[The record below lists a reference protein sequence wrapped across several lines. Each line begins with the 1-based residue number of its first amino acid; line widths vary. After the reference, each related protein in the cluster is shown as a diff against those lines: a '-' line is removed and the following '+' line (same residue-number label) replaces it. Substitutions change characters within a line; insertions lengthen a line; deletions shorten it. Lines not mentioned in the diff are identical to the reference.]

1 LARAAAPSQPGTHPN
16 MATSPVEKQ
25 AFAAEVDQVLSIV
38 VNSLYSHKEV
48 FLRELIS
55 NASDALDKLAFEA
68 LTDHS
73 LLEKGEELRI
83 EIEADEKQ
91 KTLTI
96 RDNGI
101 GMTREELT
109 KNLGT
114 IARSGSRELMT
125 ALRQKGDDKNLS
137 LIGQFG
143 VGFYSAFL
151 VADRVSVVSRSA
163 RSGEAWRWESEAKDG
178 FTIESAQRDGR
189 GTDIVLHLK
198 EDCAEYLQAWQ
209 LQNLVRK
216 YSDYV
221 RHPIRMPRQKDGKT
235 EWDTVNQANAL
246 WTRSKSDIGDEQ
258 YREFYRHLAHDWT
271 DPLAWTHFRVEG
283 TQSLTGLL
291 FLPSKAPLDLF
302 ERKNQGVRL
311 FVKRVFIMEDCQEL
325 LPEWLRFVRGVVDS
339 EDLPLNVSREILQQD
354 RVTRQIRKQVVKKTL
369 TLLEELAKE
378 GTTLVPRAPD
388 DDDQDGASAG
398 DAAAGDQVERNRYE
412 EFWRNFG
419 TVLKEGIH
427 VEHEHKTDIAQLLR
441 YESTRE
447 SGLTSLHDYVARMP
461 QDQPG
466 IYYVTGDSIETCRR
480 CPQLE
485 GLRKKG
491 YEVLYMADPVDEW
504 VVRDL
509 GEFEEKKLIDA
520 SKGALDL
527 PESDAEKE
535 AREAK
540 TAELADLL
548 GAVKASLEDV
558 VKDVR
563 SSNRLA
569 ESPACLVGDEGDLSP
584 HLERILRAHGQA
596 VPEQKRILEL
606 NPDHPIVKAMQ
617 GMAADTGRKQE
628 LGEWSHLLYDQAM
641 LAEGT
646 LPKDPSGF
654 ARRIAELMQRV
665 VGR

>member
-1 LARAAAPSQPGTHPN
+1 

-68 LTDHS
+68 LTDHA
-73 LLEKGEELRI
+73 LVAKGEELRI

-109 KNLGT
+109 RNLGT
-114 IARSGSRELMT
+114 IARSGSRELMA

-163 RSGEAWRWESEAKDG
+163 RSEESWRWESEAKDG

-246 WTRSKSDIGDEQ
+246 WTRSKADIGDEQ

-302 ERKNQGVRL
+302 ERKNKGVRL

-378 GTTLVPRAPD
+378 GTTLVPRSPD
-388 DDDQDGASAG
+388 DDEDDKDAG

-509 GEFEEKKLIDA
+509 AEFEEKKLIDA

-540 TAELADLL
+540 AAELGDLL

-617 GMAADTGRKQE
+617 GMAADAGRKQE

-654 ARRIAELMQRV
+654 ARRIAELMQKV